1 MTDEKDVET
10 VDNEAVV
17 ADLFARAEKDV
28 IFAKAL
34 EAVVGGS
41 PTGVLED
48 DDKALVEGY
57 VAAHGVEHLVAHVE
71 RHNDY
76 LAEQARRQAIRKG
89 ALDLRCN
96 LLRINGMATIRC
108 RDDAMNGV
116 WVDYKV
122 LTQFLGGPDSE
133 LLGKLSDLGSTK
145 H

>member
-76 LAEQARRQAIRKG
+76 LAEQARQQAEEERRNAAQQRAEREAEERAKAQAKAAEARLAEEQAEANKPAPPKKG
-89 ALDLRCN
+89 
-96 LLRINGMATIRC
+96 
-108 RDDAMNGV
+108 
-116 WVDYKV
+116 K
-122 LTQFLGGPDSE
+122 
-133 LLGKLSDLGSTK
+133 K
-145 H
+145 